1 MKFGNAMK
9 AEKNTGRLEC
19 GAFGRH
25 SGRFVPGDGPRHA
38 LEAHRCDATDE
49 DARGLVDRRVAGM
62 KNGGVTGMKNAWGSN
77 STERRG
83 SSTEHQLPRVFGGG
97 VN

>member
-25 SGRFVPGDGPRHA
+25 SGRFLPG
-38 LEAHRCDATDE
+38 EAHRCDATDE

-83 SSTEHQLPRVFGGG
+83 SSTEHQQQRVLGGG